1 MHLIKHFEGT
11 KNQDIYRKIFRFR
24 GRRKNVLEISQYYL
38 NRIKKDLLQG
48 DFGIINKGIHKGDYW

>member
-1 MHLIKHFEGT
+1 MNCFSLHLIKHFEGT

-38 NRIKKDLLQG
+38 NRIKKDLFFL
-48 DFGIINKGIHKGDYW
+48 DAVFSKK